1 MHKIKIKE
9 FPYKIKEFPNKI
21 KEFPNKIKEFS
32 LIGMPHKI
40 K

>member
-21 KEFPNKIKEFS
+21 KEFPNNIKEFS